1 MIRPQDDGVVVY
13 LCVEPVDFRRQIT
26 GLATLVQ
33 DRLEMDPFS
42 AKLFVFANRRRTQ
55 CRILYW
61 ERTGFVLWTN
71 YRDSYYTSSDSIEG
85 LRLASLPA
93 VFGPPV
99 SSACSTG
106 SVRPWAGSVRG
117 LGRGRLCHC
126 RHDGRAAR
134 TSSI

>member
-1 MIRPQDDGVVVY
+1 MIRPPDDGVEVY

-61 ERTGFVLWTN
+61 ERTGFVLWTK
-71 YRDSYYTSSDSIEG
+71 RLEKARFAWPKRSDALVTLTGEQLNLLLDG
-85 LRLASLPA
+85 YDVWRFQPHETLRYASMY
-93 VFGPPV
+93 
-99 SSACSTG
+99 
-106 SVRPWAGSVRG
+106 
-117 LGRGRLCHC
+117 
-126 RHDGRAAR
+126 
-134 TSSI
+134 